1 MKKEADKRTEAISIK
16 LTKEEIR
23 LIEEIAEREFDY
35 PSSWIRRKIF
45 EVIINENQKEQK

>member
-23 LIEEIAEREFDY
+23 LIEDRAEKEFDY

-45 EVIINENQKEQK
+45 EVIVNENKKVQ